1 MRIFPLRGGDEMIRD
16 WVKEIAQVDDIEIEK
31 LLKAVLQ
38 RYSVLFPDWEISTI
52 SIQKSADRNEQLDR
66 MITMLQNMKNI

>member
-1 MRIFPLRGGDEMIRD
+1 MIRD